1 MEEQNNIE
9 ILDSEAAVTET
20 SAIDAPVVDA
30 PEKPEKKKGKF
41 KWSKIFGEKRS
52 PLQKSVFVIIF
63 IIFVLYALTMLFPF
77 IWLILNSFK
86 SGEEFFLSGRSS
98 FAFPLK
104 FTAENYGMVFSEYN
118 FGLMFLRSLL
128 LAGGGTLLTLITSS
142 MAAYT
147 VAKYKFPG
155 RGIIYGVVIF
165 ALIVPVVGTLP
176 AQYALM
182 KGLGLSNSFI
192 GVLIIYSGGFGFNF
206 LLLYSYFKNLSW
218 GYAEAALV
226 DGAGDFR
233 VFWRIM
239 IPLSR
244 PALVAVGIIQFI
256 GLWNDYQSPYLY
268 WRSNPTLAVGLQ
280 DLYTQ
285 YKNTPAEYPAIFA
298 AIVLAL
304 IPIVTIFC
312 VFSKIIMENTVVG
325 GLKG

>member
-1 MEEQNNIE
+1 MEEQNINIQN
-9 ILDSEAAVTET
+9 SESET
-20 SAIDAPVVDA
+20 LVASDTVIAQPVA
-30 PEKPEKKKGKF
+30 EEEKKKKKF
-41 KWSKIFGEKRS
+41 NWSKIFGERRS
-52 PLQKSVFVIIF
+52 PLQKAVFVIIF
-63 IIFVLYALTMLFPF
+63 IVFAIYAFTMIFPF

-86 SGEEFFLSGRSS
+86 TGSDFFSSGRSS
-98 FAFPLK
+98 FAFP
-104 FTAENYGMVFSEYN
+104 AELTGGNYAAAFKQYN
-118 FGLMFLRSLL
+118 FALMFLRSLL

-155 RGIIYGVVIF
+155 RSVIYAIVIF

-182 KGLGLSNSFI
+182 KALGLSNSFV
-192 GVLIIYSGGFGFNF
+192 GVLLIYSGGFGFNF

-233 VFWRIM
+233 VFFQIM

-268 WRSNPTLAVGLQ
+268 WKSKPTLAVGLQ
-280 DLYTQ
+280 DLYVQFKDQST
-285 YKNTPAEYPAIFA
+285 KLPILFA

-304 IPIVTIFC
+304 LPIVIIFC
-312 VFSKIIMENTVVG
+312 VFSKTIMENTVVG

>member
-1 MEEQNNIE
+1 MEEQKIE
-9 ILDSEAAVTET
+9 IRDIELDSELSVSVEQ
-20 SAIDAPVVDA
+20 V
-30 PEKPEKKKGKF
+30 EMKKKRF
-41 KWSKIFGEKRS
+41 NWSKIFGEKRT
-52 PLQKSVFVIIF
+52 PLQKTVFVIIF
-63 IIFVLYALTMLFPF
+63 IVFVLYAFTMVFPF

-86 SGEEFFLSGRSS
+86 SGEEFFSSGRSS
-98 FAFPLK
+98 FAFPAE
-104 FTAENYGMVFSEYN
+104 FTGENYGKVFDKYN
-118 FGLMFLRSLL
+118 LGFMFLRSLL
-128 LAGGGTLLTLITSS
+128 LAGGGTLLTLVTSS

-155 RGIIYGVVIF
+155 RGIIYAIVIF

-182 KGLGLSNSFI
+182 KMLGLSNSFI

-218 GYAEAALV
+218 GYAEAAYV

-233 VFWRIM
+233 VFWQIM

-268 WRSNPTLAVGLQ
+268 WRSSPTLAVGLQ
-280 DLYTQ
+280 MLYTQ
-285 YKNTPAEYPAIFA
+285 YKNTAAEYPAIFA

-304 IPIVTIFC
+304 IPIVTVFC
-312 VFSKIIMENTVVG
+312 IFSKIIMENTVVG